1 MEKLKIT
8 RVLHAG
14 YIFEDDSCKIVFDP
28 IFENPFSVN
37 CYAYPSLEFDT
48 EKIRQLQFDAI
59 FISHFHD
66 DHCSFES
73 LNLLKRSTPL
83 YIYCLNQEMLQL
95 IRELGFQNVFSLKL
109 GETIQVGSLKVTPHR
124 ALDEEVDCIF
134 QISSQNLNILNV
146 VDSWIDYDKVKELSE
161 IKWNLIL
168 WPFQT
173 MRELEVLSPSRFEKA
188 STEIPF
194 EWVEQLQSLKPQN
207 LIPSSCQFINE
218 SWSWYNHAF
227 YPVSYQSFIKQM
239 QQALPATQIFKL
251 GSGASISLTTNTVNE
266 IAPVDWVKPVGPQEV
281 DYDYQPNFKVPS
293 MQEVAK
299 NFKALSAT
307 QKESVQHFCISQ
319 LVEKLNK
326 LDFVTEEYFNQP
338 FFLWRLKV
346 YSSQGSEIETY
357 DFKKIENKFEILSKP
372 MKTSE
377 FFWLTEISDTKL
389 WSAVFE
395 AEALTSL
402 YMRINDQQFKPECEK
417 HLKEISLT
425 EDPLVRVLYDDS
437 FASYQKNQL
446 QKIRTT
452 VRF

>member
-1 MEKLKIT
+1 MDKLKIT

-14 YIFEDDSCKIVFDP
+14 YIFEDESSKIIFDP

-37 CYAYPSLEFDT
+37 CYAYPNLQFDI

-73 LNLLKRSTPL
+73 LNLLKRTTPI
-83 YIYCLNQEMLQL
+83 YIYCLNDEMLQL
-95 IRELGFQNVFSLKL
+95 IRELGFQTVFSLKL
-109 GETIQVGSLKVTPHR
+109 EQTIQVGSIKVTPHR

-134 QISSQNLNILNV
+134 QISSQNLNVLNV
-146 VDSWIDYDKVKELSE
+146 VDAWIDYDKVKELSE
-161 IKWNLIL
+161 IKWHLIL

-173 MRELEVLSPSRFEKA
+173 MRELEVLSPKRFEKA
-188 STEIPF
+188 STEVPF
-194 EWVEQLQSLKPQN
+194 EWIEQLQSLKPQN

-227 YPVSYQSFIKQM
+227 FPISYKNFINQM
-239 QQALPATQIFKL
+239 QPALTDVKIFKL
-251 GSGASISLTTNTVNE
+251 DSGASISLTTSDVSWLQ
-266 IAPVDWVKPVGPQEV
+266 PLDWIKSIGAQEV
-281 DYDYQPNFKVPS
+281 DYEYLPNLKVPS
-293 MQEVAK
+293 MSEVAK
-299 NFKALSAT
+299 NFKALDVE
-307 QKESVQHFCISQ
+307 QKLNVQRFCEGQ

-326 LDFVTEEYFNQP
+326 LDFITEDYFNQS
-338 FFLWRLKV
+338 FFVWRLKV
-346 YSSQGSEIETY
+346 YSSPAAEVYTY
-357 DFKKIENKFEILSKP
+357 DFKRNDTKFEVLSKP
-372 MKTSE
+372 IQE
-377 FFWLTEISDTKL
+377 AEVFWLTEVSDSKL

-402 YMRINDQQFKPECEK
+402 YLRINDQQFKPECEK

-425 EDPLVRVLYDDS
+425 EDPLIRVLYDDN

-446 QKIRTT
+446 KKIRTT